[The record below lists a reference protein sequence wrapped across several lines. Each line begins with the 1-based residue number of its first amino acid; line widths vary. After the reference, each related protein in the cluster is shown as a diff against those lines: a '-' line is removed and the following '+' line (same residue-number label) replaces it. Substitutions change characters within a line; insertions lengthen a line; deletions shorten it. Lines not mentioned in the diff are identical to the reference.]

1 MPAVALPAEA
11 VRPLRQ
17 AVLRPHQGVEEL
29 VYEGDADPATLH
41 AGCLVDGQ
49 VVGVATVAPQPHPTD
64 PRPGD
69 WRLRGMATLPSQRG
83 RGLGAQLLASCL
95 THAREHGGRRVWCNA
110 RTPVL
115 GFYERFGFAADGEEF
130 DIPDLGPH
138 VVMSVRV

>member
-1 MPAVALPAEA
+1 
-11 VRPLRQ
+11 
-17 AVLRPHQGVEEL
+17 
-29 VYEGDADPATLH
+29 
-41 AGCLVDGQ
+41 
-49 VVGVATVAPQPHPTD
+49 
-64 PRPGD
+64 
-69 WRLRGMATLPSQRG
+69 MATLPSQRG
-83 RGLGAQLLASCL
+83 RGLGAELLASCL